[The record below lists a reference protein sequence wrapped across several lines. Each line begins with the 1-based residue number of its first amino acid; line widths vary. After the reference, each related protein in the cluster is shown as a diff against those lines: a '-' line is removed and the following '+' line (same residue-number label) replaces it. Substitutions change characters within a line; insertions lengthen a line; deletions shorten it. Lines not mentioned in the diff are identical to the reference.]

1 MSLSRDLT
9 CLLALVLFVL
19 ASILNMV
26 EIVAQ
31 NRWWQENRAAWYAMN
46 PVVFK
51 DRATHHT
58 NHLRTA
64 AGFVNAIGWFVFL
77 FPLSRLS
84 TVLSRGGKRRGA
96 VGVHLW
102 MVVLGF
108 GAFLAEIVCRLL
120 TTGMEN
126 VVDWIRQDFNLKDW
140 GASTSGADDLG
151 WKAME
156 LLIMLNHGIVMWVET
171 FEWLAMGGIM
181 FLVLVSIV
189 TETVPVF
196 PRGFGYLS
204 GLIAL
209 ASVLTFAA
217 GVFRLEAHHVY
228 ANLQLALLVV
238 NTFFFYPWW
247 FTSLSVRLPQAV
259 ADLMA
264 ANIGESTRKEEEVVV
279 PS

>member
-1 MSLSRDLT
+1 
-9 CLLALVLFVL
+9 
-19 ASILNMV
+19 
-26 EIVAQ
+26 
-31 NRWWQENRAAWYAMN
+31 
-46 PVVFK
+46 
-51 DRATHHT
+51 
-58 NHLRTA
+58 
-64 AGFVNAIGWFVFL
+64 
-77 FPLSRLS
+77 
-84 TVLSRGGKRRGA
+84 
-96 VGVHLW
+96 
-102 MVVLGF
+102 
-108 GAFLAEIVCRLL
+108 
-120 TTGMEN
+120 
-126 VVDWIRQDFNLKDW
+126 
-140 GASTSGADDLG
+140 
-151 WKAME
+151 
-156 LLIMLNHGIVMWVET
+156 MWVET